1 MNSMILIALTAA
13 NDISSV
19 LSLIVLIL
27 KVAVGLGAVIF
38 VHELGHFLV
47 AKACGVKIEKFMIGF
62 DIGGYKIAWRR
73 GETLYGIGIVPL
85 GGYVKMLGQ
94 DDDPAHIAEQMKKS
108 EVSSASAEGVEVVG
122 PKGEKYYVDRRS
134 YLAKSVPQR
143 MAIISAGV
151 VMNVIFAFI
160 FAVIAYGMGVP
171 YVPSIVSETSSGSP
185 AWRAGLETGDEIV
198 QIGDTANPTFT
209 QLRGGVTLGDLE
221 NGIPVVV
228 KRAATGETERI
239 RLFPEHGSGELATIG
254 LMNLPKTL
262 TLSKVPMFEQ
272 SAAARAKLV
281 LPQASELSSGKAKFQ
296 AGDTIIRIGD
306 LPVKSY
312 GEYAAQL
319 TANPDKPLH
328 ITVRRSSPKSNEIE
342 GKSDSENV
350 GQELTFEVPPQPL
363 DRFGLVMN
371 MGPVAAIQKGSPAES
386 AGFKE
391 GDQIELVDGQP
402 MAVHGA
408 EEGANAWDSMSLPRY
423 AQRAAAESRELE
435 FTVKRSAGKV
445 SESNQVTIQ
454 VAPVRPAM
462 FSSFHSPGAPLAVNA
477 VGIAYH
483 VGNEVV
489 GVVPDSPAAKAGLK
503 VGDKIIVAKITY
515 PPDSKGN
522 VEDRLDVRF
531 VEDEPGWLGRLVRS
545 VFGGGEKEPRVEPS
559 WPMLVDAVQL
569 AADGTKVELTVKR
582 SGEEEPRTVTLEP
595 APSEGAHLAARG
607 FSFEPIEK
615 IRTAQSFG
623 EQIQLGWQE
632 TTEAL
637 GMVFRFLQKL
647 GTQVPLTALGGPGTI
662 AMVAGNEASKGLP
675 SFLVFLTMLS
685 ANLAVLN
692 FLPIPLLDG
701 GHLVFLAYE
710 GIRRRPAPEKFVIAM
725 HMLGFVFIITLMMFV
740 IGLDI
745 QRIWNL

>member
-1 MNSMILIALTAA
+1 MNSMILIAFTAA
-13 NDISSV
+13 IDISSI
-19 LSLIVLIL
+19 LSLIILIL

-62 DIGGYKIAWRR
+62 DIGGYKLAWRR

-108 EVSSASAEGVEVVG
+108 EVSAASAEGVEVVG
-122 PKGEKYYVDRRS
+122 PKGEKYFVDRRS

-160 FAVIAYGMGVP
+160 FAVVAYGMGVP
-171 YVPSIVSETSSGSP
+171 YYPSIVSETSPGSP
-185 AWRAGLETGDEIV
+185 AWRAGLETGDEII
-198 QIGDTANPTFT
+198 QIGNIVNPTFT
-209 QLRGGVTLGDLE
+209 QLRGGVTLGDMK
-221 NGIPVVV
+221 NGIPVVI
-228 KRAATGETERI
+228 KRAASGETQRI
-239 RLFPEHGSGELATIG
+239 TLVPEHGSGELATIG
-254 LMNLPKTL
+254 ISLPHSL
-262 TLSKVPMFEQ
+262 TLSKIPTIEGSV
-272 SAAARAKLV
+272 AANAQLV
-281 LPQASELSSGKAKFQ
+281 SPPASQLASDEAKFKT
-296 AGDTIIRIGD
+296 GDEVIRVGD
-306 LPVKSY
+306 EPVKSY
-312 GEYAAQL
+312 RDYAAIL
-319 TANPDKPLH
+319 AANLDQPLQ
-328 ITVRRSSPKSNEIE
+328 ITVRRPPAKAKDANEKSNAA
-342 GKSDSENV
+342 GSSH
-350 GQELTFEVPPQPL
+350 ELTFELPAQPMN
-363 DRFGLVMN
+363 RFGLVMN
-371 MGPVAAIQKGSPAES
+371 IGPISAIQEDSPAEE

-391 GDQIELVDGQP
+391 GDQIELVDGRP
-402 MAVHGA
+402 MASGGA
-408 EEGANAWDSMSLPRY
+408 ENAANSWDGLSLPDY
-423 AQRAAAESRELE
+423 AQRAAAESREIE
-435 FTVKRSAGKV
+435 FTIERPEGNT
-445 SESNQVTIQ
+445 SESKQQTIR
-454 VAPVRPAM
+454 VAPIEPNM
-462 FSSFHSPGAPLAVNA
+462 FHSFHPLGAPVAVDA
-477 VGIAYH
+477 VGIAYP

-489 GVVPDSPAAKAGLK
+489 GIAPGSPAAKAGLK
-503 VGDKIIVAKITY
+503 VGDQITVAKVHF
-515 PPDSKGN
+515 PPDSKG
-522 VEDRLDVRF
+522 EEQDPLEVRF
-531 VEDEPGWLGRLVRS
+531 VAEKPGWLGRLLRS
-545 VFGGGEKEPRVEPS
+545 VFGGGETEPRVEPS
-559 WPMLVDAVQL
+559 WPTVVNAVQF
-569 AADGTKVELTVKR
+569 AAKGAKVELTVKR
-582 SGEEEPRTVTLEP
+582 SGDDKARTVTLEP
-595 APSEGAHLAARG
+595 TLAEGAYFAARG
-607 FSFEPIEK
+607 LNFELIER
-615 IRTAQSFG
+615 IRTAKSFG

-725 HMLGFVFIITLMMFV
+725 HMVGFVFIIGLMMFV